1 MSQAMQVQ
9 GWEGRVL
16 RRGVLVTL
24 LALTA
29 ATLAAATAQPAV
41 ADEDEP
47 LPVVEETYEAVWMVH
62 ERSESRSWEVSRL
75 YFIRQGRVIA
85 DRIVCDDMLWS
96 AAEGKFILCW
106 NDYGNCQRVVRTST
120 LKEMSV
126 DLDDLD
132 ARSTDSAPWW
142 GMGRRMTDL
151 EAPR

>member
-1 MSQAMQVQ
+1 MRKVTRLQ
-9 GWEGRVL
+9 GWPAIEAT
-16 RRGVLVTL
+16 RRGVLVSL
-24 LALTA
+24 LALA
-29 ATLAAATAQPAV
+29 ATFSGRAAV
-41 ADEDEP
+41 ADEEESLP
-47 LPVVEETYEAVWMVH
+47 LVQETYEAVWMVH

-96 AAEGKFILCW
+96 TEAGQFVLCW
-106 NDYGNCQRVVRTST
+106 NDYGNCQRVVRTRT
-120 LKEMSV
+120 LKEVSV

-132 ARSTDSAPWW
+132 ARSSDTAPWW

>member
-1 MSQAMQVQ
+1 MRQATCLQ
-9 GWEGRVL
+9 GWPASAMA

-29 ATLAAATAQPAV
+29 NFSGPVAAE
-41 ADEDEP
+41 EDEP
-47 LPVVEETYEAVWMVH
+47 LPLVEETYEAVWLVH

-96 AAEGKFILCW
+96 TEAGQFVLCW
-106 NDYGNCQRVVRTST
+106 NDYGNCQRVVRTRT
-120 LKEMSV
+120 LKEVSV

-132 ARSTDSAPWW
+132 ARSSDSAPWW

>member
-1 MSQAMQVQ
+1 MRKKMWLQ
-9 GWEGRVL
+9 GWSSSKVTRQAVL
-16 RRGVLVTL
+16 ATL
-24 LALTA
+24 LALA
-29 ATLAAATAQPAV
+29 ASFSGWPVA
-41 ADEDEP
+41 ADEDEALP
-47 LPVVEETYEAVWMVH
+47 LVEETYEAVWMVH

-96 AAEGKFILCW
+96 TEAGQFVLCW
-106 NDYGNCQRVVRTST
+106 NDYGNCQRVVRTRT
-120 LKEMSV
+120 LKEVSV

-132 ARSTDSAPWW
+132 ARSSDSAPWW